1 MLIIIYIMILF
12 FKVNLNMYLRLKI
25 RVPPLK
31 ANILNL
37 IVNKYRKRKVKRIFY
52 KI

>member
-1 MLIIIYIMILF
+1 
-12 FKVNLNMYLRLKI
+12 MYLRLKI

-37 IVNKYRKRKVKRIFY
+37 IVNKYRKRKVKRILY